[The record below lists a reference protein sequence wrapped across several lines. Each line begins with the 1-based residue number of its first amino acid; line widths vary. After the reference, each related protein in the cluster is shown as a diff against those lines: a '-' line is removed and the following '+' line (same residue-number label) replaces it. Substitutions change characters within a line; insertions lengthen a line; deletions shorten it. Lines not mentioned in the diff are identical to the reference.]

1 MMKYATDVLP
11 KKLNRIF
18 CKKSNLSGYYKGNGK
33 YIHEDSRL
41 NTKVAKELINN
52 SGFTLIEMLVV
63 IIMVGIL
70 SAIAVPSWLSF
81 VERQRLSKS
90 ADQVL
95 QAVNTAQSTAKRT
108 KTTVALA
115 AILTPSDKSVV
126 ITPPAIPIEF
136 NYQGTTTT
144 VPYKIDLTIS
154 GSTNNNYCVVVR
166 SLLGSTS
173 IGRSTAE
180 CTALISP

>member
-1 MMKYATDVLP
+1 MNYTIANLQNG
-11 KKLNRIF
+11 LSRIF
-18 CKKSNLSGYYKGNGK
+18 CTQSKLSGCYKSDGSYVHG
-33 YIHEDSRL
+33 DLRL
-41 NTKVAKELINN
+41 NTKVAKRLINN

-81 VERQRLSKS
+81 VERQRLSTS
-90 ADQVL
+90 AGQVL
-95 QAVNTAQSTAKRT
+95 QAVNLAQSTAKRT
-108 KTTVALA
+108 KNTVPLA
-115 AILTPSDKSVV
+115 AIITPSDKSVV
-126 ITPPAIPIEF
+126 ITPPATPLTF
-136 NYQGTTTT
+136 DYQGTTKT

-154 GSTNNNYCVVVR
+154 GSTNNRYCVVVR
-166 SLLGSTS
+166 SLLGFTS